1 MMYKYYNLYLNNSI
15 FSGEGNLLKIN
26 VNASSEEVI
35 DVKVIGELI
44 EGKMYD
50 IVTGKEIILS
60 RNKFNNYDMEK
71 NLIPNITYYKKKGL
85 CEEDVV
91 NELKK
96 LVSISRL
103 EKYYTIIEE
112 IEDISTGRYNEV
124 FGNNCTDKIN
134 KVYRRR

>member
-1 MMYKYYNLYLNNSI
+1 MMYKYYNLYLNDSI
-15 FSGEGNLLKIN
+15 FNDEGNMLKIN

-44 EGKMYD
+44 NGKMYD
-50 IVTGKEIILS
+50 VITGKEIVLS
-60 RNKFNNYDMEK
+60 KNKLNDYDMEE
-71 NLIPNITYYKKKGL
+71 NFVPNITYYKKKGL
-85 CEEDVV
+85 CINDVV
-91 NELKK
+91 DELNKIAN
-96 LVSISRL
+96 ISML

-134 KVYRRR
+134 KVYRRK

>member
-15 FSGEGNLLKIN
+15 FNDEGNMLKIN

-44 EGKMYD
+44 GGRMYD
-50 IVTGKEIILS
+50 VVTGKEIILS
-60 RNKFNNYDMEK
+60 KNSLKDYDREMS
-71 NLIPNITYYKKKGL
+71 IVPNITYYRKKGL

-96 LVSISRL
+96 LVNISRL
-103 EKYYTIIEE
+103 EKYYSIMEE
-112 IEDISTGRYNEV
+112 IEDISTDRYNEV
-124 FGNNCTDKIN
+124 FGNNCNDKIN